1 MRAAPRFAMFS
12 VRVHLGAV
20 AVAEQRLREAAFHNA
35 CSSVCGWIGDDDGD
49 HNGGEE
55 DDDLDDGDDDLMMM
69 MMMMWASREAR
80 RERARSTSPT
90 LSALFA

>member
-20 AVAEQRLREAAFHNA
+20 AVAEQRLREAGFHNA
-35 CSSVCGWIGDDDGD
+35 CSSVCGEDDYDGD
-49 HNGGEE
+49 HNGGED
-55 DDDLDDGDDDLMMM
+55 DDDLDDDDDDLMMM

-90 LSALFA
+90 LSSLFA